1 MPELT
6 EDDLH
11 ELGYLVP
18 ARPGMT
24 EAEVQTPCLIV
35 DLDAFERNLIRMRE
49 VCAAAGIAL
58 RPHAKTHKCPE
69 IARHQIGH
77 GAVGIC
83 CQKLSE
89 VEHFARAGISD
100 ILLANEIR
108 DPVKIDRLA
117 RLPGLGTRITCCI
130 DDIDNVAELSAAVT
144 RHGATLDCL
153 VEIDCG
159 AGRCG
164 VTTPAEAVAIAQ
176 AIAAAPGLTFRGI
189 QAYQGSLQHIY
200 DYASRAAA
208 AERSIA
214 IARETVAAL
223 AAAGLECATV
233 TGAGTGSFPFEAA
246 SGLYTELQCGSYI
259 FMDADY
265 GKVLDAEGGRLDA
278 GGFENALFLLTSV
291 MSHAKPGKAVC
302 DAGLKAQSVDSG
314 LPVVFGRSDVTYTA
328 CSDEHGEI
336 ADPDGALRINDRLRL
351 VPGHC
356 DPTCNLHDW
365 FVGIRGGRVETLWRI
380 TARGPGL

>member
-11 ELGYLVP
+11 ALGYLFP

-35 DLDAFERNLIRMRE
+35 DLDAFGRNLARMRDF
-49 VCAAAGIAL
+49 CATAGIAL

-89 VEHFARAGISD
+89 AEHFARAGLPD

-117 RLPGLGTRITCCI
+117 QLPKLGTRISCCL
-130 DDIDNVAELSAAVT
+130 DDPEAVAVFSAAAQ
-144 RHGATLDCL
+144 RHGTDLACL

-164 VTTPAEAVAIAQ
+164 VATPETAVEIAR
-176 AIAAAPGLTFRGI
+176 AIAAAPGLRFDGI
-189 QAYQGSLQHIY
+189 QAYQGSMQHIY
-200 DYASRAAA
+200 DHAARAEA
-208 AERSIA
+208 AEAA
-214 IARETVAAL
+214 IAQTRAVVAAL
-223 AAAGLECATV
+223 AAAGLPCRTV
-233 TGAGTGSFPFEAA
+233 TGGGTGSFAFEAA
-246 SGLYTELQCGSYI
+246 SGVYTELQCGSYI

-265 GKVLDAEGGRLDA
+265 GKVLDAGGERLDVA
-278 GGFENALFLLTSV
+278 GFENALFLLTSV
-291 MSHAKPGKAVC
+291 MSHAKPDRAVC

-314 LPVVFGRSDVTYTA
+314 LPVVFGRSDVTYLA

-336 ADPDGALRINDRLRL
+336 ADPAGALKINDRLRL

-365 FVGIRGGRVETLWRI
+365 YVGLRGDRVETLWRI

>member
-1 MPELT
+1 M
-6 EDDLH
+6 
-11 ELGYLVP
+11 
-18 ARPGMT
+18 
-24 EAEVQTPCLIV
+24 
-35 DLDAFERNLIRMRE
+35 
-49 VCAAAGIAL
+49 
-58 RPHAKTHKCPE
+58 
-69 IARHQIGH
+69 
-77 GAVGIC
+77 
-83 CQKLSE
+83 
-89 VEHFARAGISD
+89 
-100 ILLANEIR
+100 
-108 DPVKIDRLA
+108 
-117 RLPGLGTRITCCI
+117 
-130 DDIDNVAELSAAVT
+130 
-144 RHGATLDCL
+144 
-153 VEIDCG
+153 
-159 AGRCG
+159 
-164 VTTPAEAVAIAQ
+164 
-176 AIAAAPGLTFRGI
+176 
-189 QAYQGSLQHIY
+189 QHIY
-200 DYASRAAA
+200 DYASRAAQ

-214 IARETVAAL
+214 IASDTVAAL

-246 SGLYTELQCGSYI
+246 SGVYTELQCGSYI

-365 FVGIRGGRVETLWRI
+365 FVGIRGGRVETLWQI